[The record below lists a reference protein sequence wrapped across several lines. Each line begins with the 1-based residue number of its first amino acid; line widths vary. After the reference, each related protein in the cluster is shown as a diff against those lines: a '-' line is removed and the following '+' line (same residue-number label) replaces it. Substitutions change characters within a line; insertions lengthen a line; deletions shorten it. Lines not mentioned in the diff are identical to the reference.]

1 MFLLFL
7 KLFQKHPEKVPDPD
21 DMEDDP
27 LPLPEFL
34 DKYMVTG
41 RLAKWIVSS
50 KIFEAVILLS
60 IIGHPPPRPAFRRAS
75 RFPQ

>member
-1 MFLLFL
+1 M
-7 KLFQKHPEKVPDPD
+7 PDPD

-50 KIFEAVILLS
+50 KIFEAVILLLC
-60 IIGHPPPRPAFRRAS
+60 IIPSNIEQQDDALHYRPMSCWPAALRGG
-75 RFPQ
+75 QN